1 MMNLFSIYV
10 FVLGLIIGSFLNCL
24 IWRLYKGES
33 ISGRSYCPHCRQRID
48 WYDNIPILSFFLL
61 AGRCR
66 KCQKKISWQYP
77 LVELAVGLLFLS
89 TFQADFFSSQFL
101 LLLSRDWLLIAALV
115 IIFVYDFR
123 WQLIPMTVIWPLI
136 VVIFIL
142 NLTLGLPFFTLL
154 FFTILGA
161 AFFLVQYLATKK
173 RGVGEGDIWLG
184 ALLGAS
190 FPTFDKLFLIM
201 IISYSL
207 GAIVS
212 LILMKLNKKN
222 WQSRIALGPFLALA
236 AIITLLWGS
245 LIINWYWNLPLP
257 FLG

>member
-1 MMNLFSIYV
+1 MPKKN
-10 FVLGLIIGSFLNCL
+10 FL
-24 IWRLYKGES
+24 
-33 ISGRSYCPHCRQRID
+33 
-48 WYDNIPILSFFLL
+48 
-61 AGRCR
+61 A
-66 KCQKKISWQYP
+66 YP
-77 LVELAVGLLFLS
+77 LVELAVGLLFFVDFS
-89 TFQADFFSSQFL
+89 SGFFSVRNSFYSSQ
-101 LLLSRDWLLIAALV
+101 RDWLLIAALV

-154 FFTILGA
+154 FFTNPGRRL
-161 AFFLVQYLATKK
+161 FLVQYLATKK
-173 RGVGEGDIWLG
+173 RGVAKGYLAG

-190 FPTFDKLFLIM
+190 FPTFDKIILDYDHFLQSRSDSQPNPDEID
-201 IISYSL
+201 
-207 GAIVS
+207 
-212 LILMKLNKKN
+212 KKN